1 MIQRCPAAEKLI
13 ILEQKNNWE
22 IECSQEK
29 LQADKE
35 QVEPWKKRVRG
46 MNQQFT
52 NYKNNFKS
60 FSKQAY
66 SQQK

>member
-46 MNQQFT
+46 MN
-52 NYKNNFKS
+52 
-60 FSKQAY
+60 
-66 SQQK
+66 